1 MGTVAHFLSVSGY
14 TVNNIVLEENMPSII
29 DPQTIHVDE
38 LPAIWSPVQWE
49 LTEEERVEAINEQ
62 ATASLLWT
70 MDAPE
75 AILRLLLG
83 ETEIQR
89 LYQPPED
96 YNSEE
101 QGEWDEEILT
111 LGPYRSMKL
120 IEVER
125 EPDFLRLVY
134 NFGDLGYWEFMI
146 EPEKV
151 TIERI

>member
-1 MGTVAHFLSVSGY
+1 
-14 TVNNIVLEENMPSII
+14 MPSII

-49 LTEEERVEAINEQ
+49 LTEEERVQAIDEQ

-83 ETEIQR
+83 ETEIRRMVQA
-89 LYQPPED
+89 PEG
-96 YNSEE
+96 YEPEE
-101 QGEWDEEILT
+101 QGEWDQEILT
-111 LGPYRSMKL
+111 FGPYRPIKL

-125 EPDFLRLVY
+125 EPDYLRLVY

-146 EPEKV
+146 ESEKV
-151 TIERI
+151 SIERI

>member
-1 MGTVAHFLSVSGY
+1 
-14 TVNNIVLEENMPSII
+14 MPSVI

-49 LTEEERVEAINEQ
+49 LTEEERIEAVKEQ

-75 AILRLLLG
+75 AILRLLLN

-89 LYQPPED
+89 LYQAPENYD
-96 YNSEE
+96 TEE
-101 QGEWDEEILT
+101 QGEWDEKILT
-111 LGPYRSMKL
+111 FGPYRPMKL

-125 EPDFLRLVY
+125 EPEYLRLVY
-134 NFGDLGYWEFMI
+134 NCGDLGYWEFNI
-146 EPEKV
+146 EPESV

>member
-1 MGTVAHFLSVSGY
+1 
-14 TVNNIVLEENMPSII
+14 MPSVI
-29 DPQTIHVDE
+29 DPETIHVDE

-49 LTEEERVEAINEQ
+49 LSEEERVEAIDQQ
-62 ATASLLWT
+62 AAASLLRT

-83 ETEIQR
+83 EMDIQR
-89 LYQPPED
+89 LYQPPENYD
-96 YNSEE
+96 PVE

-111 LGPYRSMKL
+111 FGPYRPIKL
-120 IEVER
+120 VEIER
-125 EPDFLRLVY
+125 EPDYLRLVY
-134 NFGDLGYWEFMI
+134 NFGDLGWWEFMI

>member
-1 MGTVAHFLSVSGY
+1 
-14 TVNNIVLEENMPSII
+14 MPSVI

-49 LTEEERVEAINEQ
+49 LTEEERVEAVNEQ

-75 AILRLLLG
+75 AILRLLLN

-89 LYQPPED
+89 LYKAPEGYD
-96 YNSEE
+96 LEE

-111 LGPYRSMKL
+111 FGSYRSMKL

-125 EPDFLRLVY
+125 EPEYLRLVY
-134 NFGDLGYWEFMI
+134 NCGDLGYWEFVI

>member
-1 MGTVAHFLSVSGY
+1 
-14 TVNNIVLEENMPSII
+14 MPSVI

-38 LPAIWSPVQWE
+38 LPALWSPVQWE
-49 LTEEERVEAINEQ
+49 LTEEERIEAVNEQ

-75 AILRLLLG
+75 AILRLLLN

-89 LYQPPED
+89 LYQAPENYD
-96 YNSEE
+96 SKE

-111 LGPYRSMKL
+111 FGPYRSMKL

-125 EPDFLRLVY
+125 EPEYLRLVY
-134 NFGDLGYWEFMI
+134 NCGDLGYWEFNI
-146 EPEKV
+146 EPESV

>member
-1 MGTVAHFLSVSGY
+1 
-14 TVNNIVLEENMPSII
+14 MPSVI
-29 DPQTIHVDE
+29 DPQTMHVDE
-38 LPAIWSPVQWE
+38 LPTIWSPVQWE
-49 LTEEERVEAINEQ
+49 LTDEERVEAVNEQ
-62 ATASLLWT
+62 AAASLLWT

-89 LYQPPED
+89 LYQAPEAYD
-96 YNSEE
+96 SAE
-101 QGEWDEEILT
+101 QGEWDGEILT
-111 LGPYRSMKL
+111 FGPYRPIKL
-120 IEVER
+120 IEIER
-125 EPDFLRLVY
+125 DADYLRLVY

>member
-1 MGTVAHFLSVSGY
+1 
-14 TVNNIVLEENMPSII
+14 MPSVI

-49 LTEEERVEAINEQ
+49 LTEEEHVEAVNEQ

-75 AILRLLLG
+75 AILRLLLN

-89 LYQPPED
+89 LYQTPDD
-96 YNSEE
+96 YAPAE
-101 QGEWDEEILT
+101 QGEWDEGILT
-111 LGPYRSMKL
+111 FGPYRSMKL
-120 IEVER
+120 IEIER
-125 EPDFLRLVY
+125 DRDYLRLVY

>member
-1 MGTVAHFLSVSGY
+1 
-14 TVNNIVLEENMPSII
+14 MPSVI

-62 ATASLLWT
+62 ALASLLWT

-83 ETEIQR
+83 ETEIKR
-89 LYQPPED
+89 LYQAPDD
-96 YNSEE
+96 YQPAE
-101 QGEWDEEILT
+101 QGEWDESILT
-111 LGPYRSMKL
+111 FGPYRPIKV
-120 IEVER
+120 IEEER
-125 EPDFLRLVY
+125 TPTHLRVVY
-134 NFGDLGYWEFMI
+134 DFGDLGYWEFMI

>member
-1 MGTVAHFLSVSGY
+1 
-14 TVNNIVLEENMPSII
+14 MPSII

-38 LPAIWSPVQWE
+38 LPPIWSPIQWE
-49 LTEEERVEAINEQ
+49 LTEEERVEAVNEQ

-75 AILRLLLG
+75 AILRLLLN

-89 LYQPPED
+89 LYQQPED
-96 YNSEE
+96 YDPEE
-101 QGEWDEEILT
+101 QGEWDKEILT
-111 LGPYRSMKL
+111 FGPYRSMKL

-125 EPDFLRLVY
+125 EPDYLRLVY
-134 NFGDLGYWEFMI
+134 NCGDLGYWEFMI

>member
-1 MGTVAHFLSVSGY
+1 
-14 TVNNIVLEENMPSII
+14 MPSII
-29 DPQTIHVDE
+29 DHQTIHVDE

-49 LTEEERVEAINEQ
+49 LTEEERIEAVNEQ

-75 AILRLLLG
+75 AILRLLLN
-83 ETEIQR
+83 ETEIRR
-89 LYQPPED
+89 LYQAPDEYDPA
-96 YNSEE
+96 E

-111 LGPYRSMKL
+111 FGPYRSMKL
-120 IEVER
+120 IEIER
-125 EPDFLRLVY
+125 ERDYLRLVY